1 MKNLNNAKRAKRI
14 AVLEAFAVLVLFFVS
29 WNFWEV
35 VVSNL
40 HNLF

>member
-14 AVLEAFAVLVLFFVS
+14 AVLEALATLVLFFAS
-29 WNFWEV
+29 WSFWEV

-40 HNLF
+40 NNLF